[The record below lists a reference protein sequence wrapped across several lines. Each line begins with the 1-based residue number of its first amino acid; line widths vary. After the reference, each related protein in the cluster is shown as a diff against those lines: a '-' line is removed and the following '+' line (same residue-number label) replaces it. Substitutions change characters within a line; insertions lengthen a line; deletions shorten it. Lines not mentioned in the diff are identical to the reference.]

1 MADQSLRGW
10 LSRLEAAG
18 QLLRRDNLPDLRYD
32 VPQMLAAEDGRR
44 ALLFQ
49 SGDENRPGAL
59 RLAANTVTSRE
70 QMAQC
75 LEVEP
80 AGLLARYLE
89 ALESPIGG
97 RVVTSAE
104 APVLERREA
113 TVDLTKL
120 PLPWHHA
127 KDGGPYITAAVAI
140 VKDPD
145 TGSHNWSIHRLQLND
160 DRHLGILI
168 LPRHLGHL
176 FARAEREGRDLPV
189 AFVVGLP
196 PALMLAS
203 QAITPYGVDESAIAG
218 GLLRE
223 PLDLVSSPLYDI
235 RVPAHAEYLLEGR
248 VLCGARQPEGPFG
261 EFPKTYGPES
271 PKPVVVIDGLSHRSH
286 PIFQTIMPAG
296 REHVLL
302 GAIPREA
309 AIYRATR
316 QISPNVR
323 DVRLTFAGGCRYH
336 ANVSM
341 DPRMAGEAKNVIVAT
356 LASAG
361 EVKRVVVVDPDI
373 DIGQADDVEWAIA
386 TRVQPDRDL
395 VVISGALGSSLDP
408 SAGPGGVTAKWG
420 IDATIPVGDDRARY
434 ERITLPE
441 RGIRD
446 MNQGGG
452 VAGCA

>member
-1 MADQSLRGW
+1 MGDQSLRGW
-10 LSRLEAAG
+10 LSQLEAAG
-18 QLLRRDNLPDLRYD
+18 QLLRRADLPDLRYD
-32 VPQMLAAEDGRR
+32 VPRLLAQHDGHR
-44 ALLFQ
+44 ALLF
-49 SGDENRPGAL
+49 EPGGEEGAV
-59 RLAANTVTSRE
+59 RLAANTATRRE

-75 LEVEP
+75 LGVEP
-80 AGLLARYLE
+80 RGLLARYLD
-89 ALESPIGG
+89 ALDHPISG
-97 RVVTSAE
+97 RVLEPEA
-104 APVLERREA
+104 APVLEHGGA
-113 TVDLTKL
+113 TVDLTTL

-127 KDGGPYITAAVAI
+127 KDSGPYITAAVAI
-140 VKDPD
+140 VQDPD
-145 TGSHNWSIHRLQLND
+145 TKSHNWSIHRLQLND
-160 DRHLGILI
+160 PRHLGILI

-176 FARAEREGRDLPV
+176 FSRAEQEGRDLPA
-189 AFVVGLP
+189 AFVIGLS

-218 GLLRE
+218 GLLGE
-223 PLDLVSSPLYDI
+223 PLELVPSPLYGI
-235 RVPAHAEYLLEGR
+235 RVPAQAEYLLEGR
-248 VLCGARQPEGPFG
+248 ILSGARQPEGPFG

-271 PKPVVVIDGLSHRSH
+271 PKPVVVIDRISHRTH

-309 AIYRATR
+309 AIYRAAR
-316 QISPNVR
+316 QLSPNVR

-341 DPRMAGEAKNVIVAT
+341 TPRFQGEAKNVMVAT

-373 DIGQADDVEWAIA
+373 DIDQAEDVEWAIA

-395 VVISGALGSSLDP
+395 MVISGALGSQLDP

-420 IDATIPVGDDRARY
+420 IDATIPVGEDRSRY
-434 ERITLPE
+434 ERVTLPLRE
-441 RGIRD
+441 AQEVREGE
-446 MNQGGG
+446 G
-452 VAGCA
+452 